1 MRYCCWAE
9 MTSFFYLFYIFF
21 FIYPRRRWQTG
32 SLSIYL
38 ACFGLQDLFDLS
50 SAAKQIP
57 G

>member
-9 MTSFFYLFYIFF
+9 MTSFFFISFIFF